1 MSTKYKILFIHEV
14 NYQSKVIFEM
24 HEFPELL
31 NLSGHEVT
39 FLHFPEKFDFRP
51 IVHYRELQIINGR
64 VYEESRIKLITPLTL
79 FGKSLSRYLATLT
92 NIPTIYRT
100 IKSND
105 YDVVVLY
112 SVPTTGWQTIILCKL
127 LRVPVIFRALD
138 VSHLIRETIFAH
150 LVKKIEKFIY
160 RNVQLLAANN
170 LILGEYCKSLSKKN
184 LRMKVLNAPVDIN
197 HFNGELQKQDSSLE
211 SRDLINIV
219 YMGSL
224 FSFCG
229 LEYVLK
235 ELSRIDQGGNHFKFT
250 IAGSGEALRS
260 LLDLCSVLQLKNVE
274 FLGTVDYNDLPDLFS
289 SADFLIN
296 PLLELKVTNYALP
309 HKVLQYLASG
319 KPVIS
324 TKLDGLYSL
333 LGDRNLVKWV
343 EHPSEIIDSILK
355 FRYQD
360 FNPEKNIGFIQT
372 HFSPEVTLDAL
383 EKTIYQVIN
392 DY

>member
-1 MSTKYKILFIHEV
+1 MLKQYKILFIHEV

-31 NLSGHEVT
+31 NLKGHDVT
-39 FLHFPEKFDFRP
+39 FLHFPEKYNFKTL
-51 IVHYRELQIINGR
+51 VHFRELQIINGR
-64 VYEESRIKLITPLTL
+64 VYKESRIKLITPLTL
-79 FGKSLSRYLATLT
+79 FGKSLSRFLATLT

-100 IKSND
+100 LKSND
-105 YDVVVLY
+105 YDVVILY
-112 SVPTTGWQTIILCKL
+112 SVPTTGWQTILLCKL

-138 VSHLIRETIFAH
+138 VSHLIRETIFTH
-150 LVKKIEKFIY
+150 LIKNVEKFIY
-160 RNVQLLAANN
+160 RNAQLLAPNN
-170 LILGEYCKSLSKKN
+170 LILGEYCKSLSKKSVT
-184 LRMKVLNAPVDIN
+184 MKILNAPVDIN
-197 HFNGELQKQDSSLE
+197 HFRRDLQKKDLSLT
-211 SRDLINIV
+211 SRDPIHIV

-229 LEYVLK
+229 LEYVLR
-235 ELSRIDQGGNHFKFT
+235 ELSRIDHEGNHFKLT
-250 IAGSGEALRS
+250 IAGSGDAFRS
-260 LLDLCSVLQLKNVE
+260 LLDLCTTLQLKNVE
-274 FLGTVDYNDLPDLFS
+274 FLGTIDYQDLPELFS

-296 PLLELKVTNYALP
+296 PLLKLKVTNNALP

-333 LGDRNLVKWV
+333 LGDRNLVSWV
-343 EHPSEIIDSILK
+343 EHPSEIIDLISN

-360 FNPEKNIGFIQT
+360 FNPEKNIDFIQV
-372 HFSPEVTLDAL
+372 HFSPEVTLSAL
-383 EKTIYQVIN
+383 EKTVYQVIN

>member
-51 IVHYRELQIINGR
+51 IVHFRELQIIICR

-197 HFNGELQKQDSSLE
+197 HFKGELQKQDSSLE